1 VTIAGTGTRGS
12 AGARAAGP
20 EPARRRFRL
29 HTGAIIVLVVGL
41 LITATMAL
49 GARDLHQDNEKRLLR
64 QRVHEGAAV
73 LESAVPAIQIPL
85 SSAALLAART
95 GGDAASFRALVRPLT
110 GEDGPFASAS
120 LWSLADGE
128 PERVTRL
135 GRGDARPKL
144 LDLPPGRVR
153 EILTSAAGSP
163 TMSVIDLLDAPNR
176 RLGYAVGV
184 LNDAR
189 FVVYA
194 EAQLP
199 RGRRSNVDDD
209 AAFANVDYALYLG
222 SRRDPEKLL
231 ASSTGGELPLRGNL
245 AADTVAFGDDE
256 LLIVFEPRG
265 TLGGTFVARL
275 PWLLA
280 VLGVVITLAAAA
292 LVEFLSR
299 RREQA
304 ELLAAENERIAAE
317 NARLLADQRSVA
329 YTLQHSLLPEELPD
343 VDGLQL
349 GVRYVAGVEGV
360 DVGGDWYDVLLLDD
374 DRLFFV
380 VGDVSGRGLRA
391 ATVMAS
397 LRYAIRAYASQGDG
411 PATVLS
417 KLSRLL
423 NVGRDGNFATVLC
436 GIIDV
441 AGHEATLAS
450 AGHPYPLLLA
460 NGHADYVAMSNGVPV
475 GVTGADPYHPVIVS
489 IPARATLLV
498 YTDGL
503 VERRGEPLDTGFDR
517 LRASTANANGSLEQ
531 LLTRVVDD
539 VTRNGSDDDT
549 AVLGIHWTD

>member
-1 VTIAGTGTRGS
+1 
-12 AGARAAGP
+12 
-20 EPARRRFRL
+20 
-29 HTGAIIVLVVGL
+29 

-49 GARDLHQDNEKRLLR
+49 GAWNLHEDNEERLLR
-64 QRVHEGAAV
+64 RRVHEAAAV
-73 LESAVPAIQIPL
+73 VEAAIPSIQIPL
-85 SSAALLAART
+85 SSAAVLAART
-95 GGDAASFRALVRPLT
+95 GGDAGSFRALVRPLT
-110 GEDGPFASAS
+110 GEDRPFTSAS
-120 LWSLADGE
+120 LWTVSDGD
-128 PERVTRL
+128 PRPVTRL
-135 GRGDARPKL
+135 GRGSARPKL
-144 LDLPPGRVR
+144 LDLPAARVR
-153 EILTSAAGSP
+153 ETLTRAASRP
-163 TMSVIDLLDAPNR
+163 TMSVIDLLEPPNR
-176 RLGYAVGV
+176 RLGYAVGTPG
-184 LNDAR
+184 DAR

-199 RGRRSNVDDD
+199 SGRRVPVDED
-209 AAFANVDYALYLG
+209 AAFADVDYALYLG
-222 SRRDPEKLL
+222 TRRDPENLL
-231 ASSTGGELPLRGNL
+231 ASSTGGKVPLPDEV
-245 AADTVAFGDDE
+245 AMDTVSFGDTD
-256 LLIVFEPRG
+256 LLLVFHPRSA
-265 TLGGTFVARL
+265 LGGTFMARL

-280 VLGVVITLAAAA
+280 ALGVVITLAAGA
-292 LVEFLSR
+292 LVEFISR

-304 ELLAAENERIAAE
+304 EQLATELRKIAAE
-317 NARLLADQRSVA
+317 NARLLADQRTVA

-360 DVGGDWYDVLLLDD
+360 DVGGDWYDVMRLDD
-374 DRLFFV
+374 GRLFFV

-391 ATVMAS
+391 ATIMAS

-436 GIIDV
+436 GIVDV
-441 AGHEATLAS
+441 DGHEATLAS

-460 NGHADYVAMSNGVPV
+460 NGHADYVAMINGVPV
-475 GVTGADPYHPVIVS
+475 GVAGGDPYHPVIVS

-517 LRASTANANGSLEQ
+517 LRAATATANGSLEQ
-531 LLTRVVDD
+531 LLSRVVDD

-549 AVLGIHWTD
+549 AILGIHWTD